1 MLAALLL
8 NGQRKVLLSIIF
20 GNIRWWSLIT
30 GVRLIQAGNTRNDR
44 PFQVLFRSPGPR
56 NRGVCL
62 IKISFKVN

>member
-44 PFQVLFRSPGPR
+44 PFQVLFRSPRPR